1 MLEPLL
7 PEAPGALDGSLRFQG
22 QHVQPL
28 VILGTELA
36 RVPLRAGGDH
46 DEHVRTR
53 PGGVDQEVAHRSR
66 DLPAH

>member
-28 VILGTELA
+28 VILVIA
-36 RVPLRAGGDH
+36 RPRTPAGGW
-46 DEHVRTR
+46 
-53 PGGVDQEVAHRSR
+53 
-66 DLPAH
+66 